1 MARAPSLEFH
11 TSYMILIFLI
21 YYLKELEDR
30 GTRQILLLL
39 GKGKKKKTKQKTKI
53 HSKTNLTFYKLA
65 LAA

>member
-39 GKGKKKKTKQKTKI
+39 GKGKNKQKKKNENSLK
-53 HSKTNLTFYKLA
+53 NKLD
-65 LAA
+65 LL

>member
-1 MARAPSLEFH
+1 
-11 TSYMILIFLI
+11 MILIFLI

-39 GKGKKKKTKQKTKI
+39 GKGKNKKKKTKI

>member
-39 GKGKKKKTKQKTKI
+39 GKGKNKTKKKKKENSLK
-53 HSKTNLTFYKLA
+53 NKLD
-65 LAA
+65 LL

>member
-39 GKGKKKKTKQKTKI
+39 GKGKNKKQKTKNEN
-53 HSKTNLTFYKLA
+53 SLKNKLD
-65 LAA
+65 LL

>member
-1 MARAPSLEFH
+1 
-11 TSYMILIFLI
+11 MILIFLI

-39 GKGKKKKTKQKTKI
+39 GKGKNKKKKNKKRKFTQ
-53 HSKTNLTFYKLA
+53 KTNLTFYKLA